1 MIELSPRAQAALLRI
16 LQEGEF
22 ERVGDSQ
29 TRILDVRVI
38 TATNE
43 DLEQAVKTGRFR
55 ADLYYRLNIF
65 PVQIPPLR
73 ERREDIPLLVE
84 HFLRRFEK
92 MYGKTI
98 QGVSEKTKV
107 FMQQYEWPEIF
118 VS

>member
-1 MIELSPRAQAALLRI
+1 IELSPRAQAALLRI

-84 HFLRRFEK
+84 
-92 MYGKTI
+92 
-98 QGVSEKTKV
+98 
-107 FMQQYEWPEIF
+107 
-118 VS
+118 

>member
-1 MIELSPRAQAALLRI
+1 MAVLFFLDEVIELSPRAQAALLRI

-92 MYGKTI
+92 CTAKP
-98 QGVSEKTKV
+98 
-107 FMQQYEWPEIF
+107 FRA
-118 VS
+118 

>member
-1 MIELSPRAQAALLRI
+1 MAVRFLDEVIELSPRAQAALLRI

-84 HFLRRFEK
+84 HFLHRFEK
-92 MYGKTI
+92 CTAKPFR
-98 QGVSEKTKV
+98 V
-107 FMQQYEWPEIF
+107 
-118 VS
+118 